1 MGKVIVTGTVPY
13 SVERRVG
20 GTDCYTTY
28 LASREDKKDEE
39 FLLKI
44 AIDVGHNG
52 TLDREAFLL
61 KELRERALQLEV
73 EYSHVNPGAVLNYQL
88 GFPNLIET
96 FVAREQGG
104 RRVLILAFDAADHV
118 GDLVSLSMI
127 RERLQMRVDPKTS
140 AWIMGKTLKILDL
153 AHSENIEVGS
163 ITGDDILIVREHH
176 LVTLSDWSQAIRH
189 PGKIPHATLRAEIA
203 SAAREVVI
211 VLGGDPNTGIIP
223 NDEQLKDDEYT
234 KFLTGL
240 MRGRYHDAHAAHSAF
255 YQLVEAH
262 WPRKFHPYTAYSI

>member
-1 MGKVIVTGTVPY
+1 MSNITVTGKVPY
-13 SVERRVG
+13 SVEKRIG
-20 GTDCYTTY
+20 GTERYTTY
-28 LASREDKKDEE
+28 LAHDENNLE
-39 FLLKI
+39 MDYMLKI
-44 AIDVGHNG
+44 ASEVGYNG
-52 TLDREAFLL
+52 VLDREAFLL

-73 EYSHVNPGAVLNYQL
+73 EYSRVNPGAILNYQR

-104 RRVLILAFDAADHV
+104 RRVLILAFDTADQV

-140 AWIMGKTLKILDL
+140 AWIMGKTLKILGL
-153 AHSENIEVGS
+153 AHSENIQVGS
-163 ITGDDILIVREHH
+163 VTGDDILIVREHH
-176 LVTLSDWSQAIRH
+176 LVTLFDWSQAIRH
-189 PGKIPHATLRAEIA
+189 PGKIPHAISRAEIA
-203 SAAREVVI
+203 SAARQVII

-223 NDEQLKDDEYT
+223 NDEQLQDDVYQ

-240 MRGRYHDAHAAHSAF
+240 VRGSYYDAHEAHSAF
-255 YQLVEAH
+255 YQLVEAQ